1 MSNQIPVHD
10 VTPPSKNANNSVDL
24 YASREK
30 IYTRAFTGLFRNLRM
45 MGGAALFLL
54 YFGTVWLNWGGHQ
67 AVWWNLP
74 ERKFFI
80 FGATFWPQDFIL
92 LSGLLII
99 AAFGLFFITVYAGRV
114 WCGYTCPQSVWT
126 WIFMWCEK
134 VTEGDRNQR
143 IKLDKA
149 PMSANKFAAQIRQTR
164 AVVVDRFCHRHD
176 LRRLLLADPRAGV
189 RVLHRPGRW
198 LVVLLGRLLHPRHLR
213 QRRLAARTGVHLH
226 VPVCTLPERDVRQG
240 HPDRV
245 LRSASRRKPWPA
257 QERRRLQGPGPGR
270 LHRLHHVRSGLPDR
284 YRHP

>member
-10 VTPPSKNANNSVDL
+10 VTPPAKNASQSVDL

-45 MGGAALFLL
+45 LGGAGLFLL

-92 LSGLLII
+92 LSGILIV

-149 PMSANKFAAQIRQTR
+149 PMGANKFLRKFSKHTLWLLIGFVTGMTFVGYFSPIRELVFDFFTGQADGWSYFWVGFFT
-164 AVVVDRFCHRHD
+164 
-176 LRRLLLADPRAGV
+176 LA
-189 RVLHRPGRW
+189 
-198 LVVLLGRLLHPRHLR
+198 
-213 QRRLAARTGVHLH
+213 T
-226 VPVCTLPERDVRQG
+226 
-240 HPDRV
+240 
-245 LRSASRRKPWPA
+245 
-257 QERRRLQGPGPGR
+257 
-270 LHRLHHVRSGLPDR
+270 
-284 YRHP
+284 

>member
-1 MSNQIPVHD
+1 MMSNQIPVQD
-10 VTPPSKNANNSVDL
+10 VTPPAKNATNSVDL

-45 MGGAALFLL
+45 LGGAGLFLL

-99 AAFGLFFITVYAGRV
+99 AAFGLFFITVYAGRI

-149 PMSANKFAAQIRQTR
+149 PMSANKF
-164 AVVVDRFCHRHD
+164 
-176 LRRLLLADPRAGV
+176 LRKFSKHSLWLLIGFV
-189 RVLHRPGRW
+189 
-198 LVVLLGRLLHPRHLR
+198 
-213 QRRLAARTGVHLH
+213 TGM
-226 VPVCTLPERDVRQG
+226 TLSLI
-240 HPDRV
+240 HI
-245 LRSASRRKPWPA
+245 
-257 QERRRLQGPGPGR
+257 
-270 LHRLHHVRSGLPDR
+270 
-284 YRHP
+284 